1 MSSLFYKEIARGRQR
16 EIPITYLL
24 LEIMEKMESEIENL
38 DVFQALEIS
47 LGWAGV
53 LPEGGLA
60 EEQAVKLVERMR
72 KMSSTAPEEKS
83 SPEGFGKSTGKSS
96 KRGFGSEY
104 LRRFTSLPI
113 AEKCLF
119 AAGYDYNKAKELYC
133 VLDKEV
139 SEEVIKAAFDEKFSS
154 LQVEFEAVVYG
165 MGGSFGGGGS
175 SAEEGEVIDH
185 SVPTE
190 SASYLDAA
198 QNFVAMQNS
207 FRKSV

>member
-1 MSSLFYKEIARGRQR
+1 MSSLFYKELARGKQR

-47 LGWAGV
+47 LEWAGI
-53 LPEGGLA
+53 LPKGGLD
-60 EEQAVKLVERMR
+60 EEQATKLVERIR
-72 KMSSTAPEEKS
+72 KMSTPAQEEKS
-83 SPEGFGKSTGKSS
+83 SPESFGKAPGKSS

-119 AAGYDYNKAKELYC
+119 AAGYDYTRARELYC
-133 VLDKEV
+133 TLDKEI
-139 SEEVIKAAFDEKFSS
+139 SEEVIKAVFDEKFSS
-154 LQVEFEAVVYG
+154 LQVEFEAVVFG
-165 MGGSFGGGGS
+165 MGGTFGGGVS
-175 SAEEGEVIDH
+175 SADEGEVIDH